1 MIEAIVTLFALG
13 MVLLVVFWLF
23 ILIPAEMAK
32 YRNRSAIIWVLISL
46 LFSPFLAIFLLWVLG
61 KKTA

>member
-1 MIEAIVTLFALG
+1 MIEIIVSLFALG
-13 MVLLVVFWLF
+13 MVLLVVFWLV

-32 YRNRSAIIWVLISL
+32 HRDRSAIIWVLISL